1 MEKTVEI
8 IRNQLKYYDIESK
21 EVFDQ
26 AYEQLK
32 TSRFERNAVRR
43 FQGVLLK
50 EFLPS
55 KFYENSYI
63 QESGSHGTKEA
74 EQLFEKLQQFKP
86 RLKSS
91 VQEGPIRWGFLKQRK
106 FSQWDLCAGLSY
118 LRSLFYW
125 RHPVIRFCGAPVE
138 IENQRLAGRLRELS
152 ILNGGTI
159 LNREH
164 IDVERCYW
172 AHRESQVASAVFAMA
187 FLVFLVSTIFTLARI
202 FGINQLENAA
212 FWAAGPPTLG
222 AVLAAFHLLRK
233 QSILVGL
240 LRKVSQKKSMAR
252 NSDSMADYAI
262 VIRAT
267 RHQIALTANRL
278 VTAATAAVVLPFAL
292 AVRSFE
298 TDSNMMKDDSTEIP
312 SLLSS
317 ISVLAGIVSLVNF
330 FVVEYVVRYNLPLHL
345 GFF

>member
-8 IRNQLKYYDIESK
+8 IRNQLKYYDIENK

-125 RHPVIRFCGAPVE
+125 RHPVICFCGAPVE

-187 FLVFLVSTIFTLARI
+187 FLVFLVSTISHSHAS
-202 FGINQLENAA
+202 LESTNWKMPLSGLPGRQH
-212 FWAAGPPTLG
+212 WALSWRLSTFCG
-222 AVLAAFHLLRK
+222 
-233 QSILVGL
+233 S
-240 LRKVSQKKSMAR
+240 KVSW
-252 NSDSMADYAI
+252 
-262 VIRAT
+262 
-267 RHQIALTANRL
+267 
-278 VTAATAAVVLPFAL
+278 
-292 AVRSFE
+292 
-298 TDSNMMKDDSTEIP
+298 
-312 SLLSS
+312 
-317 ISVLAGIVSLVNF
+317 SVC
-330 FVVEYVVRYNLPLHL
+330 
-345 GFF
+345 